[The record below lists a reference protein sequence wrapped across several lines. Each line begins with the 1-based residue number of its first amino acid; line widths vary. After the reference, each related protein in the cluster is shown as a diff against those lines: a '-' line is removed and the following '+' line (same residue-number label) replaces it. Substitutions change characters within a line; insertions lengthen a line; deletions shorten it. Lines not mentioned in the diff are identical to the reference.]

1 MQKNAAHV
9 DPDARAGRTASMA
22 RTDSF
27 RRQHA
32 ELAALAVDIR
42 NRLSVEEIERDARG
56 IRTLLARFGGKLRV
70 HARMENEALYP
81 DLMTH
86 RDEGVRMQAT
96 KLLDEV
102 GTIYTTFDRLEQ
114 RWATADDLSRDPR
127 AFILDVLGCF
137 EQLGRRMSVENK
149 TLYPLADASEAAE

>member
-1 MQKNAAHV
+1 
-9 DPDARAGRTASMA
+9 MA
-22 RTDSF
+22 RSDSF

-32 ELAALAVDIR
+32 ELASLALDIR

-56 IRTLLARFGGKLRV
+56 IRTLLARFGGKLRM

-86 RDEGVRMQAT
+86 RDESVRRQAG

-102 GTIYTTFDRLEQ
+102 GALYAVFDRLEQ
-114 RWATADDLSRDPR
+114 KWASAEVIAPDPR
-127 AFILDVLGCF
+127 AFILDVLACF
-137 EQLGRRMSVENK
+137 DQLGRRMSVENK
-149 TLYPLADASEAAE
+149 TLYPLADAADAAE